1 LGGAGGRSGITVTYR
16 GAFAVQCAQW
26 HGDLSASVGGNSD
39 KIIFRNIVGQGQFDC
54 GATKLIFLAI
64 FVGIPSSVDRSGFLN
79 VSHLD
84 GCSSRLWI
92 FCHGVVQRGEV
103 KRHVLACSQ
112 RSLGRDTNI
121 GLAFLNL
128 SSIRNVI
135 IGHRVVHV
143 VYISEVLDIRYGL
156 EAVATVEEEGGRCHG
171 VLSSRID
178 FVPIQSARKNALS
191 LFGRW
196 VLGTPKACRQ
206 SEGPAWTRIARLPLC

>member
-1 LGGAGGRSGITVTYR
+1 RTIVLIKLSAQANNRRDSIDCCYSSSDASRSRRALGGAGGRSGITVTYR

-121 GLAFLNL
+121 GLAFL
-128 SSIRNVI
+128 
-135 IGHRVVHV
+135 
-143 VYISEVLDIRYGL
+143 
-156 EAVATVEEEGGRCHG
+156 
-171 VLSSRID
+171 
-178 FVPIQSARKNALS
+178 
-191 LFGRW
+191 
-196 VLGTPKACRQ
+196 
-206 SEGPAWTRIARLPLC
+206 